1 MSLRSKHPIIIDSH
15 CHIYPGKIAHKA
27 VESIDRFYDGVPT
40 SCLYDGTPETL
51 LKIGKEEGIS
61 HFIVHSV
68 ATRPAQVQS
77 INEFIADSVQRAGG
91 AFTGLG
97 TMHPDST
104 DPKGDLDHLCELG
117 LKGIK
122 LHPDFQKFHADD
134 ARAFRIYEMAMEKGL
149 PVLVHTGD
157 FRFDY
162 SNPNRVAKV
171 LETLPELKFIGAH
184 LGGWS
189 VWDDALRLLPQYP
202 NIIVDS
208 SSSLF
213 YLQPER
219 AREIIRAFGAERVM
233 FGTDYPMWHWHT
245 ELEAME
251 KLQLTDE
258 EYQCIFWK
266 NCAKLYD
273 IPVSET
279 CGLE

>member
-1 MSLRSKHPIIIDSH
+1 MILRSKHPIIIDSH

-77 INEFIADSVQRAGG
+77 INEFIADSVRRAGG

-122 LHPDFQKFHADD
+122 LHPDFQKFHA
-134 ARAFRIYEMAMEKGL
+134 
-149 PVLVHTGD
+149 
-157 FRFDY
+157 
-162 SNPNRVAKV
+162 
-171 LETLPELKFIGAH
+171 
-184 LGGWS
+184 
-189 VWDDALRLLPQYP
+189 DDALRLLPQYP